1 MEASNAGHYPAGA
14 SVPDEL
20 RGVPA
25 PRRSKG
31 VEPMGRGRAKAK
43 QTKVA
48 RRLKYTTTGTDLD
61 RLRAELSSD
70 SPVDQDEG
78 PGGGD
83 AGEVEDDYED
93 PYADYLG
100 DDEGD
105 EEEGE
110 EGDARG
116 R

>member
-1 MEASNAGHYPAGA
+1 
-14 SVPDEL
+14 
-20 RGVPA
+20 
-25 PRRSKG
+25 
-31 VEPMGRGRAKAK
+31 MGRGRAKAK

-48 RRLKYTTTGTDLD
+48 RRLKYTTTSTDLD

-70 SPVDQDEG
+70 SAVDQDEA

-100 DDEGD
+100 DHEGD
-105 EEEGE
+105 EGEGE
-110 EGDARG
+110 EGDARA

>member
-1 MEASNAGHYPAGA
+1 
-14 SVPDEL
+14 
-20 RGVPA
+20 
-25 PRRSKG
+25 
-31 VEPMGRGRAKAK
+31 MGRGRAKAK

-70 SPVDQDEG
+70 SPVDQDEVDQDEV

-100 DDEGD
+100 DDEHD
-105 EEEGE
+105 EEE
-110 EGDARG
+110 EGDGRAR
-116 R
+116 